1 MLVVA
6 ALGEKITCP
15 VCGTHLVGREA
26 AQPTQ
31 IPEGYVPILIGPQKR
46 RLMGGIRTVSVEK
59 GPLIKTIR
67 VSGQIAYDPE
77 LYQAQA
83 EYLEAW
89 AALKRMEAG
98 ASDLALEQAH
108 RLVEAARLRLRLM
121 GLDDRFIE
129 EIERS
134 SKPDQRLL
142 LADEKGQVW
151 LYAYLYESELPFV
164 RIGQQVKV
172 DTASLLGRVLEG
184 EVRSV
189 DPILNP
195 TTRTARL
202 RILLTDP
209 QRLLRPQMYVNVT
222 LMVNLGEGLRIPKE
236 ALLETGTRRIVFVDR
251 QEGWLEPREVTIGA
265 QSDEWVEVVNG
276 LKAGERVVA
285 SGNFLIDS
293 ESRLKAAL
301 GEVSKKGEALGD
313 AEHTGHVH

>member
-1 MLVVA
+1 
-6 ALGEKITCP
+6 
-15 VCGTHLVGREA
+15 
-26 AQPTQ
+26 
-31 IPEGYVPILIGPQKR
+31 
-46 RLMGGIRTVSVEK
+46 
-59 GPLIKTIR
+59 
-67 VSGQIAYDPE
+67 
-77 LYQAQA
+77 
-83 EYLEAW
+83 
-89 AALKRMEAG
+89 
-98 ASDLALEQAH
+98 
-108 RLVEAARLRLRLM
+108 M